1 MSLETVELVHELGW
15 NFINYAMAVNSDR
28 SIPDSTTG
36 LKPVHKRILYC
47 ALMDGNT
54 SNKKYVKCANNVGSM
69 LANWH
74 PHGDASVY
82 AALVRLSQPWV
93 MRYPLI
99 DFHGNM
105 GNESGDPPAHYR
117 YTECRLEKI
126 SEDGILN
133 GVEKHAV
140 EFEPNF
146 DETKQEPKNLPAVFP
161 NLLCNPNSGIGVSL
175 ACSWAPHNLREV
187 ANAIMDYLDDKE
199 PTLPGPDFP
208 TGGIIIN
215 KNDIPKIMETG
226 KGSVKIRAKY
236 KIKDNSIVF
245 YELPYG
251 VITEDIIKELQDLA
265 FEDKLEG
272 AAEIRDESDK
282 VSTKIVID
290 CKKNANLNKIINIA
304 FQSSSLQSSFS
315 YNQVALVNKEPRL
328 LTLKQCIKI
337 YVEHNVQCIVNEHKF
352 ELDKAVN
359 RMEVVSGLLKAL
371 EDIDNIIALIKSTK
385 TAKEAKEKLQERYG
399 FSKSQAQAIVDM
411 KLGKL
416 ASLEKVEIEN
426 ELAELEDKIK
436 SLTNFISCRDMQ
448 IDTLKE
454 RLNTIVK
461 KYGDDRRTELT
472 QVKIEKK
479 AKEQVIIEPK
489 ECVVVITNNG
499 NIKRVDSK
507 SFKVSKRN
515 TVGIKANGNLTIFSQ
530 KTNTQDVLMVFTS
543 KGKMYRLLVDNIPE
557 GTNAST
563 GTYITSLVSF
573 EENEIPLTY
582 TTLSRDTTKK
592 FLFFATKN
600 GIVKKVPLSEYD
612 NVKRTGT
619 LTIKLKEGDELVVA
633 NFIDDEDIIL
643 LTKCGMAIKFQTTE
657 LPISSRIAQGV
668 KGIKLNDGDSVIDA
682 VPVAENDKYLV
693 IVSKKGL
700 GKKIELSEF
709 LTQAR
714 GGKGLICSK
723 EQIAGGMSLN
733 EDRNILINGD
743 ISSIVIDTKELP
755 IIGRTSAGN
764 ITLKNNREILSI
776 SLL

>member
-215 KNDIPKIMETG
+215 KNDIPNIMETG